1 MKKEQLLS
9 ILDMLKMK
17 QFFLV
22 LLIISLAACEQDG
35 LTWIDVKAEI
45 QKEFPAVERISVSE
59 LKTIDLKDV
68 LLVDVRKKE
77 EFAVSHIP
85 GAVNLEDPLD
95 IVELASQSDKNIIA
109 YCSVGYRS
117 AAVVHEL
124 NKLGITNATNLEG
137 SIFEW
142 ANENLPLI
150 NKAGSTHEVHP
161 YDDYWGQLL
170 D

>member
-1 MKKEQLLS
+1 
-9 ILDMLKMK
+9 MLKMK
-17 QFFLV
+17 QFFLI
-22 LLIISLAACEQDG
+22 LLITSLAACEKEK
-35 LTWIDVKAEI
+35 LNWVDVNAEI
-45 QKEFPAVERISVSE
+45 EKKFPTVQHVSVSE
-59 LKTIDLKDV
+59 LRAKDLKDV
-68 LLVDVRKKE
+68 LLVDVRNKE

-85 GAVNLEDPLD
+85 SAVNLEDPLD
-95 IVELASQSDKNIIA
+95 IVALASQSDKNIIV

-124 NKLGITNATNLEG
+124 NKLGITNATNLKG

-142 ANENLPLI
+142 ANKDLPLI
-150 NKAGSTHEVHP
+150 NKAGSTHDVHP